1 MRLKEFLEAPI
12 SELSKLTGI
21 DKANWSRYLN
31 GHPITEST
39 LNKAGQSLKMPSYRL
54 LKGITL
60 RRQEKKSA

>member
-1 MRLKEFLEAPI
+1 MRLKDFLDMPI
-12 SELSKLTGI
+12 SDLSQITGI
-21 DKANWSRYLN
+21 DKANWSRYLS

-54 LKGITL
+54 LKGIIL